1 MDLDAFLNVVA
12 SYFLVSCG
20 VGFVGFVYALV
31 CEELARWLCNTAVLV
46 YYSIVT
52 ASYRMLGVGAWV
64 TLGLGLFM
72 RRVR

>member
-1 MDLDAFLNVVA
+1 MLFSTLSQVIFLCLVVLG
-12 SYFLVSCG
+12 SLVS
-20 VGFVGFVYALV
+20 FMRALV